1 MVNQMYMKVLA
12 RLESVASTKAEKDAI
27 NAVRGRYVQQFG
39 TDNEYVNSLS
49 KLESVAATKSEQE
62 QINTIRGKYGLFEMT
77 YGVDNDETYS
87 VGNDEDR
94 LSDKIGT
101 AMHVEP
107 VSEKDIENSVT
118 GEPDSESGEK
128 TYEDFEDALVELNKL
143 LANAPDTT
151 DEFPR
156 AVYEELNNQI
166 KSDEYCPLRVRR
178 IAENISDV
186 MRPRNDAER
195 MYISTL
201 QEVLP
206 VYATPVGIRYIQ
218 KKISPNGKAFTWK
231 QVEKR
236 ALIPSIN
243 FDDNPILID
252 EAWYNL
258 FTENCMDKYENAARH
273 SGLPGLGFRVF
284 TSSPSRQWLTIG
296 IEEFTNMFKPT
307 NLAEFLNNY
316 MESKYTKPEI
326 YQTMDRLLND
336 ADRSAVRDRIA
347 TQNAKERAYEDEH
360 PADADYYETA
370 WNHYKSPG
378 NFDDTEP
385 SGDDTAKKTRMS
397 STLYDYDYS
406 NRDPENPF
414 DESVN
419 GKGKSV

>member
-94 LSDKIGT
+94 LSDEIGT

-195 MYISTL
+195 MYIHAL
-201 QEVLP
+201 QEAVP
-206 VYATPVGIRYIQ
+206 VYTTPVLIRYIQ

-231 QVEKR
+231 RVEKR

-243 FDDNPILID
+243 VENMPILID
-252 EAWYNL
+252 DAWYNL
-258 FTENCMDKYENAARH
+258 LTEHNMDKYQDAARH
-273 SGLPGLGFRVF
+273 SGLPCLGFRVF
-284 TSSPSRQWLTIG
+284 IDHGRHEFALDS
-296 IEEFTNMFKPT
+296 EEFAREFNST
-307 NLAEFLNNY
+307 NLAEFLTNY
-316 MESKYTKPEI
+316 TESKYTKPEI
-326 YQTMDRLLND
+326 YQAMDRSLND
-336 ADRSAVRDRIA
+336 YDRSAVRDRIA

-360 PADADYYETA
+360 PADVDYYETA

-385 SGDDTAKKTRMS
+385 SGDDTAKKTRVN
-397 STLYDYDYS
+397 STLYDYS

>member
-94 LSDKIGT
+94 LSDEIGT

-195 MYISTL
+195 MYIHAL
-201 QEVLP
+201 QEAVP
-206 VYATPVGIRYIQ
+206 VYTTPVLIRYIQ

-243 FDDNPILID
+243 VENMPILID
-252 EAWYNL
+252 DAWYNL
-258 FTENCMDKYENAARH
+258 LTEHNMDKYQDAARH
-273 SGLPGLGFRVF
+273 SGLPCLGFRVF
-284 TSSPSRQWLTIG
+284 IDHGRHEFALDS
-296 IEEFTNMFKPT
+296 EEFAREFNST
-307 NLAEFLNNY
+307 NLAEFLTNY
-316 MESKYTKPEI
+316 TESKYTKPEI
-326 YQTMDRLLND
+326 YQAMDRSLND
-336 ADRSAVRDRIA
+336 YDRSAVRDRIA

-360 PADADYYETA
+360 PADVDYYETA

-385 SGDDTAKKTRMS
+385 SGDDTAKKTRVS
-397 STLYDYDYS
+397 STLYDYS

>member
-49 KLESVAATKSEQE
+49 KLESVAATKAEQE

-87 VGNDEDR
+87 VDNDEDR
-94 LSDKIGT
+94 LSDEIGT

-107 VSEKDIENSVT
+107 VSEKDIENSVS
-118 GEPDSESGEK
+118 GEPDNESGEK

-195 MYISTL
+195 MYIRTL
-201 QEVLP
+201 QDAVP
-206 VYATPVGIRYIQ
+206 VYTTPVIIRYIQ

-243 FDDNPILID
+243 VENMPILID
-252 EAWYNL
+252 DAWYNL
-258 FTENCMDKYENAARH
+258 LTEHNMDKYQDAARH
-273 SGLPGLGFRVF
+273 SGLPCLGFRVF
-284 TSSPSRQWLTIG
+284 IDHGRHEFALDS
-296 IEEFTNMFKPT
+296 EEFAREFNST
-307 NLAEFLNNY
+307 NLAEFLTNY
-316 MESKYTKPEI
+316 TESKYTKPEI
-326 YQTMDRLLND
+326 YQAMDKSLND
-336 ADRSAVRDRIA
+336 FDRSAVRDRIA

-360 PADADYYETA
+360 PADVDYYETA

-385 SGDDTAKKTRMS
+385 SGDDTAKKTRVS
-397 STLYDYDYS
+397 STLYDYS

-419 GKGKSV
+419 GKAKSV

>member
-49 KLESVAATKSEQE
+49 KLESVASTKAEQE

-94 LSDKIGT
+94 LSDEIGT

-195 MYISTL
+195 MYIHAL
-201 QEVLP
+201 QEAVP
-206 VYATPVGIRYIQ
+206 VYTTPVLIRYIQ

-243 FDDNPILID
+243 VENMPILID
-252 EAWYNL
+252 DAWYNL
-258 FTENCMDKYENAARH
+258 LTEHNMDKYQDAARH
-273 SGLPGLGFRVF
+273 SGLPCLGFRVF
-284 TSSPSRQWLTIG
+284 IDHGRHEFALDS
-296 IEEFTNMFKPT
+296 EEFAREFNST
-307 NLAEFLNNY
+307 NLAEFLTNY
-316 MESKYTKPEI
+316 TESKYTKPEI
-326 YQTMDRLLND
+326 YQAMDRSLNEY
-336 ADRSAVRDRIA
+336 DRSAVRDRIA

-360 PADADYYETA
+360 PADVDYYETA

-385 SGDDTAKKTRMS
+385 SGDDTAKKTRVN
-397 STLYDYDYS
+397 STLYDYS

>member
-94 LSDKIGT
+94 LSDEIGT

-195 MYISTL
+195 MYIHAL
-201 QEVLP
+201 QEAVP
-206 VYATPVGIRYIQ
+206 VYTTPVLIRYIQ

-243 FDDNPILID
+243 VENMPILID
-252 EAWYNL
+252 DAWYNL
-258 FTENCMDKYENAARH
+258 LTEHNMDKYQDAAHH
-273 SGLPGLGFRVF
+273 SGLPCLGFRVF
-284 TSSPSRQWLTIG
+284 IDHGRHEFALDS
-296 IEEFTNMFKPT
+296 EEFAREFHST
-307 NLAEFLNNY
+307 NLAEFLTNY
-316 MESKYTKPEI
+316 TESKYTKPEI
-326 YQTMDRLLND
+326 YQAMDRSLND
-336 ADRSAVRDRIA
+336 YDRSAVRDRIA

-360 PADADYYETA
+360 PADVDYYETA

-385 SGDDTAKKTRMS
+385 SGDDTAKKTRVS
-397 STLYDYDYS
+397 STLYDYS

>member
-94 LSDKIGT
+94 LSDEIGT

-195 MYISTL
+195 MYIHAL
-201 QEVLP
+201 QEAVP
-206 VYATPVGIRYIQ
+206 VYTTPVLIRYIQ

-243 FDDNPILID
+243 VENMPILID
-252 EAWYNL
+252 DAWYNL
-258 FTENCMDKYENAARH
+258 LTEHNMDKYQDAAHH
-273 SGLPGLGFRVF
+273 SGLPCLGFRVF
-284 TSSPSRQWLTIG
+284 IDHGRHEFALDS
-296 IEEFTNMFKPT
+296 EEFAREFNST
-307 NLAEFLNNY
+307 NLAEFLTNY
-316 MESKYTKPEI
+316 TESKYTKPEI
-326 YQTMDRLLND
+326 YQAMDRSLND
-336 ADRSAVRDRIA
+336 YDRSAVRDRIA

-360 PADADYYETA
+360 PADVDYYETA

-385 SGDDTAKKTRMS
+385 SGDDTAKKTRVS
-397 STLYDYDYS
+397 STLYDYS

>member
-12 RLESVASTKAEKDAI
+12 RLESVASTKVEKDAI

-49 KLESVAATKSEQE
+49 KLESVASTKAEQE
-62 QINTIRGKYGLFEMT
+62 QINAIRGKYGLFEMT
-77 YGVDNDETYS
+77 YGV
-87 VGNDEDR
+87 GNDEDR
-94 LSDKIGT
+94 LSDDIGT

-107 VSEKDIENSVT
+107 VTETDVVNSLSSEPNN
-118 GEPDSESGEK
+118 ESGKK
-128 TYEDFEDALVELNKL
+128 TYEDFEDALVDLNKL

-156 AVYEELNNQI
+156 AVYEDLNNQI

-186 MRPRNDAER
+186 MRPRNDTER
-195 MYISTL
+195 MYMHAL
-201 QEVLP
+201 QEAVP
-206 VYATPVGIRYIQ
+206 VYTTPVLIRYIQ

-243 FDDNPILID
+243 VENMPILID
-252 EAWYNL
+252 DAWYNL
-258 FTENCMDKYENAARH
+258 LTEHNMDKYQDAARH
-273 SGLPGLGFRVF
+273 SGLPTLGFRVF
-284 TSSPSRQWLTIG
+284 IDHGRQHELALG
-296 IEEFTNMFKPT
+296 SEEFAREFHST
-307 NLAEFLNNY
+307 NLAEFLTNY
-316 MESKYTKPEI
+316 TESKYTKPEI
-326 YQTMDRLLND
+326 YQAMDRSLND
-336 ADRSAVRDRIA
+336 YDRSAVRDRIA
-347 TQNAKERAYEDEH
+347 TQNANERAYEAEH
-360 PADADYYETA
+360 PADVDYYETA
-370 WNHYKSPG
+370 WNHYNSPG

-385 SGDDTAKKTRMS
+385 SGDDTAKKTRVS
-397 STLYDYDYS
+397 STLYDYS

-419 GKGKSV
+419 GKAKSV

>member
-49 KLESVAATKSEQE
+49 KLESVAATKAEQE

-87 VGNDEDR
+87 VDNDEDR
-94 LSDKIGT
+94 LSDEIGT

-107 VSEKDIENSVT
+107 VSEKDIENSVS
-118 GEPDSESGEK
+118 GEPDNESGEK

-195 MYISTL
+195 MYIRTL
-201 QEVLP
+201 QDAVP
-206 VYATPVGIRYIQ
+206 VYTTPVIIRYIQ

-243 FDDNPILID
+243 VENMPILID
-252 EAWYNL
+252 DAWYNL
-258 FTENCMDKYENAARH
+258 LTEHNMDKYQDAARH
-273 SGLPGLGFRVF
+273 SGLPCLGFRVF
-284 TSSPSRQWLTIG
+284 IDHGRHEFALDS
-296 IEEFTNMFKPT
+296 EEFAREFNST
-307 NLAEFLNNY
+307 NLAEFLTNY
-316 MESKYTKPEI
+316 TESKYTKPEI
-326 YQTMDRLLND
+326 YQAMDKSLND
-336 ADRSAVRDRIA
+336 FDRSAVRDRIA

-360 PADADYYETA
+360 PADVDYYETA

-385 SGDDTAKKTRMS
+385 SGDDTAKKTRVA
-397 STLYDYDYS
+397 STLYDYS